1 MQNGTL
7 CKVTELPAEARHL
20 VEALLGRS
28 LQEDEA
34 ISINV
39 YQPVPTGQAR
49 EEASRRLFQRIDQT
63 AARAQGVPDDE
74 IEAAIDEAADYVR
87 RHRE

>member
-1 MQNGTL
+1 MQNGAL
-7 CKVTELPAEARHL
+7 CKVAELPAEARHA
-20 VEALLGRS
+20 VESLLGRS

-39 YQPVPTGQAR
+39 YQPAPTGQAK
-49 EEASRRLFQRIDQT
+49 EAASQRLFQRIDQT
-63 AARAQGVPDDE
+63 AARAQGVPEDE

-87 RHRE
+87 HHRE